1 MNGGGD
7 LGFGGN
13 RGEASE
19 VRGWVLCG
27 GGRGCERRFD
37 RDGLRRRAMKV
48 DGGVS
53 GYGEKGF
60 VRVSARSDDEG
71 EFESES

>member
-37 RDGLRRRAMKV
+37 RDGLRRRAAEVCEAEKEIE
-48 DGGVS
+48 GA
-53 GYGEKGF
+53 GE
-60 VRVSARSDDEG
+60 
-71 EFESES
+71 